1 MAADAPLVDCHAH
14 VWTADMPLSGS
25 AWHKPPGDATVEQ
38 YLAALDAHGV
48 HFAVLAAAS
57 LYDDYN
63 EYQIEAVRKHRRLR
77 TTVIVPPTT
86 DPYILRRM
94 KDDGVVG
101 VRFQWRTLK
110 QTPDITTS
118 EYRRFLRRVA
128 DLDWHVHLNDV
139 GPRLPPTIAAL
150 ENAGV
155 KLVVDHF
162 GRPDPAKGV
171 QCDGFQ
177 AMLRAVERGRTW
189 VKLSG
194 GYRQEPPAAAVT
206 YARELLKHAGPE
218 RLVWGSDWP
227 FAAFE
232 DKVRYRDT
240 IDALAEWVPDGAA
253 RRIIGGET
261 PLVLYFT

>member
-1 MAADAPLVDCHAH
+1 MPTDAPLVDCHAH

-48 HFAVLAAAS
+48 RFGVLAAAS

-63 EYQIEAVRKHRRLR
+63 EYQIAAVRQHRRLR

-86 DPYILRRM
+86 DPYILKRM
-94 KDDGVVG
+94 RDDGVVG

-110 QTPDITTS
+110 ATPDISTS
-118 EYRRFLRRVA
+118 DYRRFLRRVA

-139 GPRLPPTIAAL
+139 GPRLAPTIAAL
-150 ENAGV
+150 EAAGV
-155 KLVVDHF
+155 KLVIDHF
-162 GRPDPAKGV
+162 GRPDPAKGIE
-171 QCDGFQ
+171 CDGFQ
-177 AMLRAVERGRTW
+177 AMLGAVARGRTW

-194 GYRQEPPAAAVT
+194 GYRQEPPAAAAT

-232 DKVRYRDT
+232 DKVRYADT
-240 IDALAEWVPDGAA
+240 VAALAAWVPDPAA

-261 PLVLYFT
+261 PLLLYFT